1 MDNETFN
8 IEELLIRILGN
19 RASQEEIR
27 YFSKWI
33 EEGENRVYFE
43 KFKKLWNLSMGGHAD
58 QKMLEEGMVEYY
70 QFMKNSLKSK
80 QRIKRMWMIRSVAA
94 AMFVILSSVLW
105 LRKDIPVIPLNA
117 KPEVCVTRNVILKLA
132 DNKEVNVLCDSLYL
146 TGEAGKVVSINK
158 TERRGIVYEIKDSTE
173 IIGNRELIYNQIIVP
188 AGERF
193 FVQLS
198 DGTKVWINSES
209 SLRYPTYFGKNV
221 REVEARGNV
230 YFEVVKDPER
240 PFVVVAQ
247 ELKTEVLG
255 TRFEVNTYGDRDEVS
270 ATLVEGSVR
279 VSVGDRF
286 VIIQPNQ
293 HFRFNT
299 KRGDIDVTEVD
310 AAKKVMW
317 KDGIL
322 VIDNEPF
329 CDVVWK
335 LERWYGVSIENE
347 TGLVFTQSFSG
358 EFDRED
364 IQAAIEAMCTN
375 LNITYTMDK
384 DRIILRR

>member
-80 QRIKRMWMIRSVAA
+80 RRIKRMWMIRSVAA